1 MSKQLIALPSNLFE
15 STSIPTTM
23 LVLSHDNEKIR
34 MINAI
39 DQCKKRKKN
48 RILFTVK
55 DVEYIAKLLK
65 EEGEEARTS

>member
-1 MSKQLIALPSNLFE
+1 
-15 STSIPTTM
+15 M

-39 DQCKKRKKN
+39 DQCKKGRRQN
-48 RILFTVK
+48 TFTVK

-65 EEGEEARTS
+65 EEGEEARTVDIAEIEKN